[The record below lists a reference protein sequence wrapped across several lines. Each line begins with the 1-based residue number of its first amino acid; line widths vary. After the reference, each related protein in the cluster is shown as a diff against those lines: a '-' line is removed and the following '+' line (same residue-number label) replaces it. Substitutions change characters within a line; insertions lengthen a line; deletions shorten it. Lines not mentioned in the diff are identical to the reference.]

1 MENEKITTHV
11 YLVKLILLSMVNS
24 TWKGWLS
31 TAPLVPPDQDHGHAL
46 CISVFYYLSM
56 VMNRVVPYCPSG
68 PTWSRPRSCT
78 LYFCILLSMVMN
90 RLAPLVPPDQDISH
104 ALCISVFY
112 YLWSWKGWPLTAS
125 LVPPHQDLSHALCT
139 QAQEGEQS
147 WPLLEFFFVTWNK
160 ILTVDDLFLHV
171 HRTCFKSFKLFEKSF
186 PNFLRPIY
194 LFCCMQT
201 QMSLIWLV

>member
-24 TWKGWLS
+24 TWKGWPL
-31 TAPLVPPDQDHGHAL
+31 TAPLVPPDQDISHAL
-46 CISVFYYLSM
+46 CISVFYYL
-56 VMNRVVPYCPSG
+56 
-68 PTWSRPRSCT
+68 WSWKGWPLTAS
-78 LYFCILLSMVMN
+78 
-90 RLAPLVPPDQDISH
+90 LVPPHQDLSH

-186 PNFLRPIY
+186 PNF
-194 LFCCMQT
+194 
-201 QMSLIWLV
+201 